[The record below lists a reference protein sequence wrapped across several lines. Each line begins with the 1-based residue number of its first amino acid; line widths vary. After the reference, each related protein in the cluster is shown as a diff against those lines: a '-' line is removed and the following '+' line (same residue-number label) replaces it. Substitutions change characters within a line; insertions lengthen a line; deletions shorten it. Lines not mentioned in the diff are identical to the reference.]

1 MVGFRG
7 GQKKTARLQGAGGF
21 SGFVGMR
28 LAVPFRQWAREEEEK
43 AVKPARHRI
52 DLSRD

>member
-1 MVGFRG
+1 MGGFRW
-7 GQKKTARLQGAGGF
+7 GQKKTARLGCAGGF

-43 AVKPARHRI
+43 AVEPALHRI
-52 DLSRD
+52 DLNRD